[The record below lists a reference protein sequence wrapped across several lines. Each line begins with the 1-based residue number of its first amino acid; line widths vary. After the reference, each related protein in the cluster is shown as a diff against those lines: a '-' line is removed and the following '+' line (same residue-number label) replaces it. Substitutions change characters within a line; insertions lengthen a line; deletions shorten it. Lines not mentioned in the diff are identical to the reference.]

1 MRAAKQGLISPNG
14 TKPMTDIDRKLILA
28 RADDMADRALRV
40 LAMAWKPVVG
50 IDPYDVNSVE
60 SDLIF
65 AGLMGMMDPP
75 RFDAQ
80 EAIHLSKM
88 AGISILES
96 KADRL

>member
-1 MRAAKQGLISPNG
+1 MSLVGPNG

-28 RADDMADRALRV
+28 KADGMADRALRI

-50 IDPYDVNSVE
+50 IDSYDVNLVE

-65 AGLMGMMDPP
+65 AGLTGMMDPP
-75 RFDAQ
+75 RSEAL

-96 KADRL
+96 MADRL